1 MERLVTQGTELLEEA
16 AEAHHQAFAAT
27 NGNDPK
33 WPTWYA
39 RYLEARLPAITG
51 RTKPKQ
57 VLSRRLREL
66 DEEYRASKSKQP
78 WARFYAERLT

>member
-1 MERLVTQGTELLEEA
+1 MERLVTQVMELLEET
-16 AEAHHQAFAAT
+16 AEAHHRAFASVD
-27 NGNDPK
+27 GKDDK

-57 VLSRRLREL
+57 VISRRLREL
-66 DEEYRASKSKQP
+66 DEEYRASKSREP
-78 WARFYAERLT
+78 WSRFYAERLT